1 MTLAPPWGQRE
12 GRTLRGR
19 DELIA
24 RILATVG
31 SSAGRRIQVL
41 YGLGG
46 IGKTSVALEIAHRFQ
61 LMNAPQAGSR
71 ETSGDTGARVWWV
84 SARDEEAVSGGLRAV
99 AGEVGVSQETMTAG
113 RVADALWDR
122 LSALPDP
129 WLLIIDNADQ
139 LAFLDGPAKLSLG
152 NGWLRAHSAAQGLVV
167 VTTRDG
173 NRERWGGQPVRI
185 QVEPLPHDD
194 SAQILIDHAGE
205 EAGDTE
211 EAQLLAA
218 RLGWLPLALDTAGR
232 YLADIIS
239 TPARFRATGN
249 PATFRAYRQALEAG
263 EVQYLDGQGLLRE
276 IWRMSLG
283 LIEDQHPY
291 APALMELL
299 AAFAPA
305 PIPLDLLEREIICQD
320 PMFDGVSGQQIWK
333 ALQAMT
339 HLGLAEMDT
348 TSADGASG
356 AVSLHPLVRDAH
368 HNAGLRALTLH
379 LLQRAAES
387 AGNPSDPA
395 NWPWW
400 TLLTPHVQHAAQYLS
415 TADESLAKALAEPV
429 NGTIRALHSRGLLHP
444 AHDLAEAALPL
455 LRETLGRESS
465 ASSDRPEP
473 PGRPPPRP
481 RPLHG
486 GPHGVRGCPRH
497 T

>member
-1 MTLAPPWGQRE
+1 M
-12 GRTLRGR
+12 
-19 DELIA
+19 
-24 RILATVG
+24 G